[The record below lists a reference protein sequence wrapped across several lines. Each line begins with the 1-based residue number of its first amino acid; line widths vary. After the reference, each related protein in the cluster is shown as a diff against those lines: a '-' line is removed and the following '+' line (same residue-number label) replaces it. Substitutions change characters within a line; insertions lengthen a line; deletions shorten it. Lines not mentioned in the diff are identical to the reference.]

1 MVDGSSGDVPAGRE
15 AWLEAMGGACC
26 VVDAAGRVQ
35 AANAAW
41 RALEADPGPAGP
53 AAAVAG
59 APSLDP
65 RDGSATAAL
74 RAGLRTV
81 AAGERSSFDQEHV
94 WRGAGCG
101 TGAAGP
107 GRMRTMLRPAPG
119 AGTAGAVLV
128 QALPA
133 CADDGRETTA
143 WSDRLADP
151 ARALGMAVWR
161 VDPRRG
167 LLHLPAGGARLAG
180 LADRDSVPLDAWIA
194 RIHPEDRA
202 AFEALFGQDRSSANA
217 AAATAAAA
225 FWFRIED
232 EAAAYRRVLC
242 LSGDAVG
249 APDDAAVVQG
259 VFLDVTDR
267 WLAPARHWGP
277 ERRFQRLFER
287 IAERIAI
294 LDRNGR
300 YRYVN
305 KAFEDGVGTPRA
317 EILGRTPA
325 DVLGSAAWE
334 RLEPYLQRAFAG
346 EAVSFEVDLVLRDG
360 SDYYASV
367 SYLPDREPS
376 GAVGSVYAIVH
387 DIGKH
392 VERERR
398 LLREKEAAEQAN
410 RFKSNFL
417 ACVSHDLRTPLNAIL
432 GFSEII
438 RDQHLGPAAQL
449 QYRQYAGHIH
459 DSGEILLKTV
469 NELLDLSAIESGK
482 RDFVIEAVD
491 FGAELERAARAL
503 ARMAEEKGV
512 VLTVT
517 RSGRPRPV
525 ETCALAV
532 AQIAANLLTNAVKFT
547 DAGGAVVATLSY
559 RPDGVELSVRDTGCG
574 IPADKLKRVLDP
586 FARGGANP
594 TTAQPG
600 WGLGL
605 SICQGLVDALGG
617 RLTLSSAVGEGTEA
631 VVSLPYAPSPAARS
645 AEAIETTTSA

>member
-1 MVDGSSGDVPAGRE
+1 MVDGSLGDRSAAAA
-15 AWLEAMGGACC
+15 AWLAAMAGACC
-26 VVDAAGRVQ
+26 IVDAAGRVQ

-41 RALEADPGPAGP
+41 RALEADPGAAGP
-53 AAAVAG
+53 AAALAG
-59 APSLDP
+59 EPSRDP
-65 RDGSATAAL
+65 RDAAAAEAL
-74 RAGLRTV
+74 RAGLRAV
-81 AAGERSSFDQEHV
+81 SAGERSDFDQEHV
-94 WRGAGCG
+94 WRAE
-101 TGAAGP
+101 AAG
-107 GRMRTMLRPAPG
+107 GLRMMLRPAPG
-119 AGTAGAVLV
+119 LGPEGAVLV
-128 QALPA
+128 QALPTRRVEG
-133 CADDGRETTA
+133 CETEA
-143 WSDRLADP
+143 WSDRLAGP

-167 LLHLPAGGARLAG
+167 VLHLPAGGARLGG
-180 LADRDSVPLDAWIA
+180 LADRDSVPLDDWIA

-202 AFEALFGQDRSSANA
+202 AFEALFGLGRSSNG
-217 AAATAAAA
+217 AAA
-225 FWFRIED
+225 FWFRIAD
-232 EAAAYRRVLC
+232 EAAAYRRLLC

-249 APDDAAVVQG
+249 APDDGAVAQG

-267 WLAPARHWGP
+267 WLAPAGHWGP
-277 ERRFQRLFER
+277 ERRFER
-287 IAERIAI
+287 FLESIAERIAI
-294 LDRNGR
+294 LDRDGR

-305 KAFEDGVGTPRA
+305 KAFEDGVGMRRA
-317 EILGRTPA
+317 DILGRSPV
-325 DVLGSAAWE
+325 DVLGRAAWE
-334 RLEPYLQRAFAG
+334 RLEPYSRRAFAG
-346 EAVSFEVDLVLRDG
+346 ETVSFEVDLVLRDG
-360 SDYYASV
+360 SNYYASV
-367 SYLPDREPS
+367 SYLPEREPS
-376 GAVGSVYAIVH
+376 GAVASVYAIVH

-417 ACVSHDLRTPLNAIL
+417 ACMSHDLRTPLNAIL

-438 RDQHLGPAAQL
+438 RDQHLGPAADR

-491 FGAELERAARAL
+491 IGAELDRAARAL
-503 ARMAEEKGV
+503 ARMAAEKGV
-512 VLTVT
+512 VLTVS

-547 DAGGAVVATLSY
+547 DTGGAVVATLDY
-559 RPDGVELSVRDTGCG
+559 RRDGVALSVRDTGCG

-586 FARGGANP
+586 FARGGVNP

-617 RLTLSSAVGEGTEA
+617 RLRLSSAVGEGTEA
-631 VVSLPYAPSPAARS
+631 VVSLPYAAAPAARP
-645 AEAIETTTSA
+645 ADADETVTPA